1 MTYRVRTLLKSS
13 RIYLERRV
21 LGVLLLGFSSGLPF
35 LLTLGTLQAWLDGVG
50 ISKTTIGLFAL
61 ATAPYALKFLWAPLT
76 DHLPIPYFSS
86 KLGLKRSWLL
96 FSQLALAL
104 SLMGLGA
111 TDPAHNIVHTAFAT
125 FLVCLCAS
133 FQDNAMEAYRIEALS
148 SQEMGPGAGA
158 SVLGFRIGMLVSG
171 GGALYL
177 ATYCPWKVVYALMA
191 ACVSIGM
198 IATLLIPNSDQE
210 IPLAQPQKK
219 LRQAMW
225 PAITSFLQNPD
236 WKIILLFILC
246 YKVGD
251 TGLNMMSI
259 PFLLEIGF
267 SKPEIASIA
276 KTFGFFAM
284 VVGGFIGGLLLL
296 HLSLL
301 KNLILC
307 ILLLMT
313 SCVMFMIQAF
323 LGHDTAFLTLTIGIE
338 NLACGMS
345 AAALIAYLS
354 KCCYV
359 PHTAT
364 HFALFSSF
372 GSIVRIGLSVG
383 AGWLADQVSWISF
396 YGIIAIGCLPALML
410 LGRFSSHFYEP
421 KRVSLAY
428 EPKIVQNA

>member
-1 MTYRVRTLLKSS
+1 MQTLLNSS

-21 LGVLLLGFSSGLPF
+21 FGVLLLGFSSGLPF
-35 LLTLGTLQAWLDGVG
+35 LLTLGTLQAWLERVG

-76 DHLPIPYFSS
+76 DHLPIPYLSS

-96 FSQLALAL
+96 LSQLTLALAL
-104 SLMGLGA
+104 MGLGT
-111 TDPAHNIVHTAFAT
+111 TDPAQNIAHTAFAT

-133 FQDNAMEAYRIEALS
+133 FQDNAMEAYRIETLNEK
-148 SQEMGPGAGA
+148 EMGPGAGA

-177 ATYCPWKVVYALMA
+177 AAYCPWKVVYALMA
-191 ACVSIGM
+191 TCVSIGM
-198 IATLLIPNSDQE
+198 VATLLIPNSDRERTIACQR
-210 IPLAQPQKK
+210 KK
-219 LRQAMW
+219 PHQAMW
-225 PAITSFLQNPD
+225 PAITSFLQNQD

-259 PFLLEIGF
+259 PFLLEMGF
-267 SKPEIASIA
+267 SKLEIASIA

-284 VVGGFIGGLLLL
+284 VAGGFIGGLLLL

-301 KNLILC
+301 KNLALGIS
-307 ILLLMT
+307 LLMT
-313 SCVMFMIQAF
+313 SSVMFMIQAV
-323 LGHDTAFLTLTIGIE
+323 LGHDTTFLMLTMGVE

-354 KCCYV
+354 KCCHV
-359 PHTAT
+359 PYTAT
-364 HFALFSSF
+364 HYALFSSF
-372 GSIVRIGLSVG
+372 SSVVRIGLSVG
-383 AGWLADQVSWISF
+383 AGWLADQVSWMTF
-396 YGIIAIGCLPALML
+396 YGIIAVGCLPALML
-410 LGRFSSHFYEP
+410 LSRFSLHFYEP
-421 KRVSLAY
+421 KRSSLAY
-428 EPKIVQNA
+428 EQKIVQTS

>member
-1 MTYRVRTLLKSS
+1 MQKVRTLLKSS
-13 RIYLERRV
+13 NIYLERRV

-35 LLTLGTLQAWLDGVG
+35 LLTLGTLQFWLKGVG
-50 ISKTTIGLFAL
+50 VSKTTIGLFAL

-76 DHLPIPYFSS
+76 DHVSIPYFSRN
-86 KLGLKRSWLL
+86 LGLKRSWLL
-96 FSQLALAL
+96 LSQLSLALAL
-104 SLMGLGA
+104 MVLGA
-111 TDPAHNIVHTAFAT
+111 TDPAQNIVHTAMAT
-125 FLVCLCAS
+125 FFVCLCAS
-133 FQDNAMEAYRIEALS
+133 FQDNAMEAYRIESLS
-148 SQEMGPGAGA
+148 SREMGPGAGA

-191 ACVSIGM
+191 ACVSVGM
-198 IATLLIPNSDQE
+198 VATLLIPNSDRDTM
-210 IPLAQPQKK
+210 ISHPQRK

-251 TGLNMMSI
+251 TGLNMMSN
-259 PFLLEIGF
+259 PFLLEMGF
-267 SKPEIASIA
+267 SKTEIASIA

-284 VVGGFIGGLLLL
+284 VAGGFIGGLLLL

-301 KNLILC
+301 KNLVLC
-307 ILLLMT
+307 VLLLMT
-313 SCVMFMIQAF
+313 SSVMFMIQAL
-323 LGHDTAFLTLTIGIE
+323 LGHDTTFLTLTMGVE

-354 KCCYV
+354 RCCHV

-364 HFALFSSF
+364 HYALFSSF
-372 GSIVRIGLSVG
+372 SSVVRIGLSVG
-383 AGWLADQVSWISF
+383 AGWLADQVSWVSF

-410 LGRFSSHFYEP
+410 LSRFSSHFYEP
-421 KRVSLAY
+421 KRVSLAHQA
-428 EPKIVQNA
+428 KIVQTG